1 MMLTAAVVAIFY
13 LATTNGHIPVVEGL
27 SDKTEH
33 ILAFYVLGL
42 LVDFSWPMTGFRTPK
57 ALSLFGYGLAIEIV
71 QYFLP
76 HRTFSLFDLGA
87 DGIGLLL
94 YALSVPLIKNIYPLS
109 ERFKE
114 SKTSGEQKLGRTT

>member
-1 MMLTAAVVAIFY
+1 MLTAAVVAIFY
-13 LATTNGHIPVVEGL
+13 LATTSGHLPVIEDL

-42 LVDFSWPMTGFRTPK
+42 LVDFSWPATGFRAPK
-57 ALSLFGYGLAIEIV
+57 TLSLFGYGLAIEIV

-87 DGIGLLL
+87 DGIGLFL
-94 YALSVPLIKNIYPLS
+94 YALSVPVIKNIYPLS
-109 ERFKE
+109 ERFKA
-114 SKTSGEQKLGRTT
+114 SGTSGEHKLGRST